1 MYASDTCVCICLCT
15 YIYMVWYMPYTYIDV
30 CVYTYAHN
38 YVCVYIYI
46 YNMYKHMGF
55 TKMKSCQ
62 TYPTSFFSKRIEISQ
77 KKGKRM
83 ELVHLRFSKM

>member
-1 MYASDTCVCICLCT
+1 MLVIPCVCICLCT
-15 YIYMVWYMPYTYIDV
+15 YIYMVWYIPYTYIDV
-30 CVYTYAHN
+30 CVYTYAHI
-38 YVCVYIYI
+38 YVFIYI
-46 YNMYKHMGF
+46 YYMYKHMGF